1 MIYTF
6 TTRPTTVTAVQWTG
20 ENLREVQD
28 FLAPSSPSYDES
40 LLMIR
45 VLSPEAMATY
55 PSLGRQFKSEVVAK
69 LCWIV
74 KDAVGGLSVYSDS
87 EMTRQYQTATDAEI
101 DWANVAANTN
111 VIVPTH
117 LRAISALAG
126 AGAPATEGTVPTSTM
141 HEGEAFRREPEDGER
156 ESKR

>member
-45 VLSPEAMATY
+45 VLSPEAMAN
-55 PSLGRQFKSEVVAK
+55 PSSLDFFMQLAK
-69 LCWIV
+69 RL
-74 KDAVGGLSVYSDS
+74 
-87 EMTRQYQTATDAEI
+87 
-101 DWANVAANTN
+101 N
-111 VIVPTH
+111 H
-117 LRAISALAG
+117 
-126 AGAPATEGTVPTSTM
+126 
-141 HEGEAFRREPEDGER
+141 
-156 ESKR
+156 